1 MSAIIKYIR
10 YIPISEHNASLKKLV
25 VILLMTGSSLITFDC
40 TSCFCWS
47 EGLDTFSE
55 SSP

>member
-10 YIPISEHNASLKKLV
+10 YIPISEHIASLKKLGE
-25 VILLMTGSSLITFDC
+25 LLSPTGSSLIAS

-47 EGLDTFSE
+47 DGLGTFSAA

>member
-10 YIPISEHNASLKKLV
+10 YIPISEHNASLKKLGEK
-25 VILLMTGSSLITFDC
+25 LFTTGSSLIAS
-40 TSCFCWS
+40 TSCFFWS
-47 EGLDTFSE
+47 DDLETFSAA